1 MTAELAEPAARL
13 HHVES
18 VMERLALG
26 RSKVFELM
34 ASGQLRSLKVGRRRL
49 VSESA
54 LCEFIERLDS
64 AHAGGATA

>member
-1 MTAELAEPAARL
+1 MSELAERVARL

-18 VMERLALG
+18 VMERLGLG

-34 ASGQLRSLKVGRRRL
+34 ASGQLRSVKVGRRRL

-54 LCEFIERLDS
+54 LSEFIDKLD
-64 AHAGGATA
+64 AGGGGVA